1 MNTLETVFCEGK
13 GCIFCHRLTEIGGLD
28 DGEKFN
34 DFGFK
39 W

>member
-1 MNTLETVFCEGK
+1 MNTSETVFCEGK
-13 GCIFCHRLTEIGGLD
+13 DCIFHPRSTEIGGLD